1 MRIEYER
8 VGYEVHVGE
17 QPVDAKVLE
26 GCSPIGYRY
35 LTEMRK
41 MGG

>member
-17 QPVDAKVLE
+17 QPVDARVLE
-26 GCSPIGYRY
+26 GCLLPSDIV
-35 LTEMRK
+35 T
-41 MGG
+41 